1 MRSRQFTVAFH
12 KEVNVRELSKIL
24 AAYYGAENVEVGA
37 GMQTNGLDLGW
48 VVVHNERQRRLDK

>member
-12 KEVNVRELSKIL
+12 KEINVRELSKIL

-37 GMQTNGLDLGW
+37 GKHNNGLDLGW
-48 VVVHNERQRRLDK
+48 IVIHNERPR